1 MEFEPE
7 EHETLSY
14 VGKHTGLVSFSL
26 AYSRLIRFAFVI
38 LLVRTI
44 GTKYFGMYAAMVSFI
59 LIVAPIST
67 FGYQHLFVQH
77 LARKREIPSPLF
89 TSGFLFAVLNAILLG
104 ALGALGFKMF
114 IKLPLP
120 FWIIHLFIATEIWS
134 SGTRELFKGIFQG
147 FHKFAI
153 LSLTVFIAIPTVRLI
168 VVAILAIVYRPLTLQ
183 QVIVFLAPIQ
193 VIVIIGLFFMYIPR
207 HIFKLGLIIHR
218 IREGIYFS
226 MATVSNEVYANI
238 DKLMLSKLGTME
250 MVGFYTVAFRVVRYL
265 FTPVAAALTVLYP
278 QFFRRGQKGIRNT
291 FQLGLRVSWVTLVYA
306 ILLVGAVFIGAD
318 WVVKLIFGKP
328 YPDAANIM
336 KILSLILLFQA
347 FSRGIGDALTGAGF
361 QKERTYI
368 LGFTVLLNFVLNL
381 ILIPFYGAYGA
392 AWASVVSEATL
403 TTGIMIF
410 ALIKRESS
418 DTGIAG

>member
-1 MEFEPE
+1 M
-7 EHETLSY
+7 
-14 VGKHTGLVSFSL
+14 
-26 AYSRLIRFAFVI
+26 
-38 LLVRTI
+38 
-44 GTKYFGMYAAMVSFI
+44 
-59 LIVAPIST
+59 
-67 FGYQHLFVQH
+67 
-77 LARKREIPSPLF
+77 F

-114 IKLPLP
+114 IRLPLS

-153 LSLTVFIAIPTVRLI
+153 LSLTVFIVIPTVRLI
-168 VVAILAIVYRPLTLQ
+168 VLIILAVVYRPLTLQ
-183 QVIVFLAPIQ
+183 QVIIFLAPTQIL
-193 VIVIIGLFFMYIPR
+193 VILLLFAIYVPR
-207 HIFKLGLIIHR
+207 HIFRLGVILHR
-218 IREGIYFS
+218 IKEGIYFS

-278 QFFRRGQKGIRNT
+278 QFFRRGQHGMRNT
-291 FQLGLRVSWVTLVYA
+291 FQLGLRVSWITLAYA
-306 ILLVGAVFIGAD
+306 ILLVGGVFIGAD
-318 WVVKLIFGKP
+318 WAVKLIFGKP

-361 QKERTYI
+361 QRERTYI
-368 LGFTVLLNFVLNL
+368 LGFTVVLNFVLNL
-381 ILIPFYGAYGA
+381 ILIPIYGAYGA
-392 AWASVVSEATL
+392 AWASVISEALL

-418 DTGIAG
+418 DTGIVN